1 MFEGDIMNVEKRQ
14 KLIEVLIS
22 IGSLV
27 GIFLAVFQM
36 SVYVF
41 TIFPLFILF
50 SLIYYISVLE
60 NYEKSA
66 SNLLV
71 SLMISLSFS
80 SLFIV
85 LLARGM
91 SSVSMFEI
99 GEISFF
105 FGVLSFLLTL
115 ELSGHVIDIK
125 IIKNDEKTDDKKRS

>member
-1 MFEGDIMNVEKRQ
+1 MFEGDIMNMEKRQ

-80 SLFIV
+80 SLFII

-125 IIKNDEKTDDKKRS
+125 IIKNDEKTDDKKKS

>member
-1 MFEGDIMNVEKRQ
+1 MFEGDIMNMEKRQ

-80 SLFIV
+80 SLFII